1 MKKFLIVLLV
11 ILLGICTYFVYD
23 KFFKEKTK
31 FNLSKN
37 VKSNDNINFILDLS
51 NNKKGDITEY
61 KISNKLTIKL
71 EFIGIEDFDSLNY
84 YRYKFIVND
93 NYILEDGTTGDER
106 KISIL
111 NNYLILKND
120 QNTDQRSTK
129 LFIYS
134 FDGKKVDDIFQ
145 LEDDEGMITKSYEVN
160 DVLKI
165 TGTRL
170 TYNNNF
176 VYNGK
181 TYTACNN
188 KLDDSL
194 VLTKEYE
201 YTISNNKLEL
211 KNEKEIEI
219 LKDYKKNNCN

>member
-1 MKKFLIVLLV
+1 MKKFLIVLLIIV
-11 ILLGICTYFVYD
+11 LGIGAYFAYD
-23 KFFKEKTK
+23 KFFKEDTK
-31 FNLSKN
+31 FELSKN
-37 VKSNDNINFILDLS
+37 VKSTDNINFVLDLS

-71 EFIGIEDFDSLNY
+71 EFIGVEDFDSLNY
-84 YRYKFIVND
+84 YRYKLSVND

-111 NNYLILKND
+111 NDYLIIKND

-134 FDGKKVDDIFQ
+134 FDGKKIDEIYQLDDS
-145 LEDDEGMITKSYEVN
+145 DGMITKSYEVDKN
-160 DVLKI
+160 LKI

-181 TYTACNN
+181 SYSVCNN

-201 YTISNNKLEL
+201 YSVSNDNLVL
-211 KNEKEIEI
+211 KNEKNIDI
-219 LKDYKKNNCN
+219 LNDYKKKNCN